1 MTSTNLWGDEVQDM
15 ILKIMSPTLF
25 GDGKIHDV
33 ATYWEEGEERGG
45 VQLWAKCSKVVF
57 EGQESDSACL
67 ARAFWIGAARR
78 IIADQEVTIFQNPSS
93 A

>member
-1 MTSTNLWGDEVQDM
+1 
-15 ILKIMSPTLF
+15 
-25 GDGKIHDV
+25 
-33 ATYWEEGEERGG
+33 
-45 VQLWAKCSKVVF
+45 LWAKCSKVVF

-93 A
+93 ALSQYPDYLPAANWDNKNNLTDCRLG